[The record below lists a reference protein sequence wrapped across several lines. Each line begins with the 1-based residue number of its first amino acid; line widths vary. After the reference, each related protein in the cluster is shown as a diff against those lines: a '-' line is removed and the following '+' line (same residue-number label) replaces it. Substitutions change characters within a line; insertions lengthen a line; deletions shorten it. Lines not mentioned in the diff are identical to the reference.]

1 VRPSLRPLSALAV
14 LILLVTGCGA
24 GGGLPGGA
32 AATVDGEQVPRDQ
45 LESAV
50 RELTAESPEDGA
62 EASVEDTQR
71 QVLTLLIQAKI
82 IENLAAEEGIE
93 VDEGE
98 VQQRIESDREQAGGD
113 EEFAQMLTFQNLTV
127 ELYEQVLVPAQLRVD
142 EMRQRLAADE
152 PAVQARTARHILVG
166 SEEEARTVLDELEE
180 GADFAD
186 LAAEYSEDTGSGAQG
201 GDLGS
206 APRGAYVPEFDDAVW
221 GAQIGTLV
229 GPIETQFGFHLIEVT
244 DEEETPASE
253 LDVQQLEELVGEQL
267 AALVGGAFQ
276 EAEVDVDPAFGRWD
290 PEATA
295 VVPADQVG
303 DGTGDGLEPAP
314 GDPGMEELGDE
325 GMEDL
330 GDEGTGELD
339 GGGEGELDG
348 GGEGEL
354 DGGGEGELDE

>member
-1 VRPSLRPLSALAV
+1 VRPSLRSLSALVV
-14 LILLVTGCGA
+14 LLLLVAGCGA
-24 GGGLPGGA
+24 VGGLPGGA
-32 AATVDGEQVPRDQ
+32 AATVDGEQVPRDR

-50 RELTAESPEDGA
+50 RELTAETPEDGA

-93 VDEGE
+93 VADDD
-98 VQQRIESDREQAGGD
+98 VQQRIESDREQAGGE
-113 EEFAQMLTFQNLTV
+113 EEFAQMLAFQNLTV
-127 ELYEQVLVPAQLRVD
+127 ELYEDVLVPAQLRVD
-142 EMRQRLAADE
+142 ELRQQLAADE

-166 SEEEARTVLDELEE
+166 SEEEARTILDELEE

-206 APRGAYVPEFDDAVW
+206 APRDSYVPEFDDAVW
-221 GAQIGTLV
+221 GAQVGELV
-229 GPIETQFGFHLIEVT
+229 GPIESQFGFHLIEVT

-253 LDVQQLEELVGEQL
+253 LDVQQLEELVGEEL
-267 AALVGGAFQ
+267 AAMVGTAFG
-276 EAEVDVDPAFGRWD
+276 EADVEVDSAFGRWD

-303 DGTGDGLEPAP
+303 EGTGNGLEPAP
-314 GDPGMEELGDE
+314 DDPGAGEPSGDGQGDPGQGDP
-325 GMEDL
+325 GQGDL
-330 GDEGTGELD
+330 GD
-339 GGGEGELDG
+339 GGEGGSD
-348 GGEGEL
+348 
-354 DGGGEGELDE
+354 EGELDE